1 VVLGRCAPPHAPRY
15 AARIL
20 QRIADLG
27 PAHISLSECTS
38 IMVSLQRVVLCSPTW
53 PHPLPEHVTTP
64 AMHLLGQAI
73 LFEFERLR
81 SGGGSAMVE
90 WAVNS
95 SLIVHSVAL
104 MAARGMLL
112 RLLCSMLA
120 RVVGCLRQEEPL
132 LQQLGPAGGAFA
144 WQSLLDEAEGILS
157 MPESCTV
164 AVPTSSTAW
173 AK

>member
-1 VVLGRCAPPHAPRY
+1 
-15 AARIL
+15 
-20 QRIADLG
+20 
-27 PAHISLSECTS
+27 
-38 IMVSLQRVVLCSPTW
+38 MVSLQRVVLCSPTW
-53 PHPLPEHVTTP
+53 PYALPEHTTTP

-81 SGGGSAMVE
+81 SGGGSSALVE

-112 RLLCSMLA
+112 RLLGSVLA
-120 RVVGCLRQEEPL
+120 RLVGCLRREEPL
-132 LQQLGPAGGAFA
+132 LQQLGTAGGGFP

-157 MPESCTV
+157 MPDSCTV